1 MEEKEKFL
9 SLGIDPKPFRF
20 RSEVQSIAPQLY

>member
-1 MEEKEKFL
+1 MEENPN
-9 SLGIDPKPFRF
+9 SLGIDPKTFRF